1 MRTAGCPFATYFLQ
15 VHTVPCSHHD
25 FSPKMKVFVA
35 IFATFV
41 ALSLAGDYSEEEDVL
56 VLTNDNFE
64 AAIAEFENILVEFY
78 APWCGHCK
86 ALAPEYAK
94 AAGSLKEKESAIKLA
109 KVDATVESD
118 IAQKFEVRGYPT
130 MKFFR
135 NGKPMEYGGG
145 RQADQIVTWL
155 EKKTGPP
162 AANLETADQAEKLK
176 EDNEV
181 LVVGFFKDQESDGAK
196 AFLEVARSDDETT
209 FAITSTDE
217 VYTKLEAKGDGVVLF
232 KKFDEGR
239 NDFEGDVKEDDLKQ
253 FIKENQLP
261 LVVEFTESTAQKV
274 FGGEVK
280 NHNLLFISKE
290 HEDFDGIL
298 EQFRGAAA
306 EFKGKIL
313 FIYINV
319 DNDDHSRILEF
330 FGLNKE
336 ECPQVRLISLDED
349 MTKYKP
355 ETEEITTENMKAFVQ
370 GFIDKTI
377 KAFLMSQDVPE
388 DWDKEG
394 VKVLVGKNFREVAL
408 DENKAVLVEF
418 YAPWCGH
425 CKQLAPIYD
434 ELGEKFKDSED
445 IVVAKMDSTA
455 NEVEDVKIQSFPTI
469 KYFPKGKDSQVV
481 DYNGERTLE
490 AMAKFLESGGKDG
503 AGPSDEELEEAED
516 ADADAEGS
524 KDEL

>member
-1 MRTAGCPFATYFLQ
+1 MRTSSCPFATYFLH
-15 VHTVPCSHHD
+15 VHTVLCSRYN
-25 FSPKMKVFVA
+25 FSPKMKIFAA

-41 ALSLAGDYSEEEDVL
+41 ALSLAEDYAEEEGVL
-56 VLTNDNFE
+56 VLTNDNFDKALE
-64 AAIAEFENILVEFY
+64 EFENILVEFY

-86 ALAPEYAK
+86 SLAPEYAK
-94 AAGSLKEKESAIKLA
+94 AATSLKEKESAIKLA

-118 IAQKFEVRGYPT
+118 VAQKFEVRGYPT
-130 MKFFR
+130 IKFFR
-135 NGKPMEYGGG
+135 NGKPMDYGGG
-145 RQADQIVTWL
+145 RQGDQIVTWL

-162 AANLETADQAEKLK
+162 ATNLENAEQAEKLK

-181 LVVGFFKDQESDGAK
+181 LVVGFFKDQASDAAK

-217 VYTKLEAKGDGVVLF
+217 VYTKLEAKEDGVVLF

-239 NDFEGDVKEDDLKQ
+239 NDYEGDVKEDDLKQ
-253 FIKENQLP
+253 FIKANLLP

-280 NHNLLFISKE
+280 NHNLLFISKS
-290 HEDFDGIL
+290 HEDFEGIL
-298 EQFRGAAA
+298 EQFKGAAGDY
-306 EFKGKIL
+306 KGKVL
-313 FIYINV
+313 FIYIDV
-319 DNDDHSRILEF
+319 ENDDHARILEF

-355 ETEEITTENMKAFVQ
+355 ESEEITTDSMKAFVQ

-377 KAFLMSQDVPE
+377 KPFLMSQDVPE

-394 VKVLVGKNFREVAL
+394 VKVLVGKNFAEVAL
-408 DENKAVLVEF
+408 DENKGVLVEF

-503 AGPSDEELEEAED
+503 AGPSDEELDEGED
-516 ADADAEGS
+516 ADADAET